1 MSILQIDKQIQ
12 KTTHNM
18 PLLQMHSHYEI
29 YFLLSGTRYITTDEK
44 TFVAPPKSLF
54 IFPPFTPHKTQGGIY
69 TRINI
74 NVSKELLSLSEQ
86 KFLNSYAAQGVL
98 QLDPKYFD
106 SLIFILEEAKKMN
119 VQETEGYLQ
128 HFLKTL
134 LYLLQK
140 QTLTPI
146 QSASTTTTQSLD
158 TTILKILDY
167 LNENYPKKIT
177 LDDLSANF
185 FVSKFYLCKQFNKE
199 LQISI
204 MSYLLKLR
212 IAKAKEL
219 LISIDTPLET
229 IAERCGFSS
238 ANYFS
243 LIFKKE
249 TGVSPLNYK
258 KEYFAKR
265 KTPHEQSLN

>member
-44 TFVAPPKSLF
+44 TFVIPPKSLF
-54 IFPPFTPHKTQGGIY
+54 IFPPFTPHKTQGGMY

-74 NVSKELLSLSEQ
+74 NVSKELLSSSEQ
-86 KFLNSYAAQGVL
+86 EFLNSCATKGAL
-98 QLDPKYFD
+98 KLDPKYFD
-106 SLIFILEEAKKMN
+106 SLIFVLEEAKKMN
-119 VQETEGYLQ
+119 VKEMEKYLQ
-128 HFLKTL
+128 HFLKTIL
-134 LYLLQK
+134 HLLQK
-140 QTLTPI
+140 QKLTPI
-146 QSASTTTTQSLD
+146 QSTTTTLGQSLD
-158 TTILKILDY
+158 TTILKVLDY
-167 LNENYPKKIT
+167 LNENYSKKIT

-219 LISIDTPLET
+219 LISVDISLEK

-249 TGVSPLNYK
+249 TGSSPLNYK
-258 KEYFAKR
+258 KEYFAK
-265 KTPHEQSLN
+265 

>member
-12 KTTHNM
+12 KATHNM
-18 PLLQMHSHYEI
+18 PLLQIHSHYEI

-44 TFVAPPKSLF
+44 TYAIPPKSLF
-54 IFPPFTPHKTQGGIY
+54 VFPPFTPHKTQGGMY

-74 NVSKELLSLSEQ
+74 NVSKELLNSTEQ
-86 KFLNSYAAQGVL
+86 DFLNACASRGAL
-98 QLDPKYFD
+98 KLDPKYID
-106 SLIFILEEAKKMN
+106 SIIFILEEAEKMN
-119 VQETEGYLQ
+119 VKDSEEYLYNS
-128 HFLKTL
+128 LKII

-146 QSASTTTTQSLD
+146 ESTSTITTQALD
-158 TTILKILDY
+158 TTILKVLDY
-167 LNENYPKKIT
+167 LNENFPKKIT
-177 LDDLSANF
+177 LDELSANF
-185 FVSKFYLCKQFNKE
+185 FISKFYLCKQFNSE
-199 LQISI
+199 LKISI

-212 IAKAKEL
+212 ISKAKEL
-219 LISIDTPLET
+219 LISIDMSLEE

-249 TGVSPLNYK
+249 VGLSPANY
-258 KEYFAKR
+258 R
-265 KTPHEQSLN
+265 KSK

>member
-44 TFVAPPKSLF
+44 TYAIPPKSLF
-54 IFPPFTPHKTQGGIY
+54 VFPPFTPHKTQGGIY

-74 NVSKELLSLSEQ
+74 NVSKELLSLIEQ
-86 KFLNSYAAQGVL
+86 DFLNTCASRGAL
-98 QLDPKYFD
+98 KLDPKYID
-106 SLIFILEEAKKMN
+106 SLILILEEAEKMN
-119 VQETEGYLQ
+119 VKDAEEYLYSS
-128 HFLKTL
+128 LKTI

-146 QSASTTTTQSLD
+146 ESSSSIKTQALD
-158 TTILKILDY
+158 TTILKVLEY

-177 LDDLSANF
+177 LDKLSSNF

-199 LQISI
+199 LKISI

-212 IAKAKEL
+212 ISKAKEL
-219 LISIDTPLET
+219 LISEDIALEK

-243 LIFKKE
+243 LMFKKE
-249 TGVSPLNYK
+249 TGISPLNYK
-258 KEYFAKR
+258 KEYFAKSNV
-265 KTPHEQSLN
+265 PHE